1 MKVMAVRAQG
11 ELFTEEERDM
21 PQPNAGEVLIKVH
34 ACGICHS
41 DHLVPDG
48 LWQNQQYP
56 RVPGHEVAGVVE
68 GIGDGEA
75 RLKVGDKV
83 GVGWHGGHDGTCNTC
98 LAGHLQ
104 RCENAQ
110 VTGITTDGG
119 YAEYMIAPSV
129 ACANIPDT
137 LALEEA
143 APLMCAG
150 VTSFNA
156 LKNSGA
162 SPGDL
167 VGIQGLGGL
176 GHVAIQYA
184 KAMGYEVVAIS
195 RGADKASFAE
205 ELGADHYIDTQV
217 SPVSEQLFAHGGA
230 KAILATAPN
239 AASISA
245 LADGLSVQGCLMVLG
260 VPGEPIEI
268 NVQGLV
274 SFTRR
279 IQGWS
284 SGTAVDSTAAMAF
297 AQAHGIKPMI
307 EVFPLSQANKAF
319 EKMMAGNIRFRA
331 VLTMD

>member
-11 ELFTEEERDM
+11 ELFNEEEREI
-21 PQPNAGEVLIKVH
+21 PQPKPGEVLIKVH

-41 DHLVPDG
+41 DHLVTDG

-68 GIGDGEA
+68 AIALGES
-75 RLKVGDKV
+75 RLKVSDKV
-83 GVGWHGGHDGTCNTC
+83 GVGWHGGHDGTCNAC

-129 ACANIPDT
+129 ACANIPDAM
-137 LALEEA
+137 ALEEA

-156 LKNSGA
+156 LRNSGA
-162 SPGDL
+162 SPGEL

-184 KAMGYEVVAIS
+184 KTMGYEVAAIS
-195 RGADKASFAE
+195 RGADKASFAK
-205 ELGADHYIDTQV
+205 ELGAHHYIDTQAA
-217 SPVSEQLFAHGGA
+217 SVSEQLMAMGGA
-230 KAILATAPN
+230 KAILATAPD

-245 LADGLSVQGCLMVLG
+245 LSDGLGVQGCLMVLG

-284 SGTAVDSTAAMAF
+284 SGTAVDSTDAMAF
-297 AQAHGIKPMI
+297 AQAHGVKPMI
-307 EVFPLSQANKAF
+307 EVFPLSQVNEAF
-319 EKMMAGNIRFRA
+319 EKMMAGDVRFRA
-331 VLTMD
+331 VLKMI